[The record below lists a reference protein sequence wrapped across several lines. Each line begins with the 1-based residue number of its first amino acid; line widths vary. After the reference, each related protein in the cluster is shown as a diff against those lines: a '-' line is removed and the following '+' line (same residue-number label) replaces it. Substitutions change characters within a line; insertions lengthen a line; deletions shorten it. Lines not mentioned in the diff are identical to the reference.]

1 MSTHAVPV
9 EKYHGTGND
18 FLVVDASEGVGDR
31 SAFARAYCDRETGIS
46 ADTVD
51 GAVTDAGGD
60 AHDDPTGR
68 RGADGV
74 LFLEIGERYRPTRVV
89 MTLVQPDG
97 STAAMCGNGARVVA
111 RWAHERTGDREFMI
125 DTQAGTRR
133 ATVSADG
140 SEATIEMGTP
150 RFDPASVPVDRDE
163 PLVAEEIEGL
173 TVTAVDTG
181 VPHAVAFLEGGRDD
195 SDGIDAVDLDAVAPP
210 VRHAA
215 VFPQGANV
223 NLAAVVDAGGGDGR
237 GRDGDGHE
245 APAVIDQR
253 TFERGVEGETRSCGT
268 GAVAIVAVARRLG
281 LIDGDTAVTRPPG
294 GELRITVPDDDHATL
309 TGPVAREFSGRVAA
323 DPR

>member
-18 FLVVDASEGVGDR
+18 FLVVDASEGVADR
-31 SAFARAYCDRETGIS
+31 SAFARAYCDRETGVS

-51 GAVTDAGGD
+51 DGAPAADDAARGGGD
-60 AHDDPTGR
+60 GAADPGGR

-111 RWAHERTGDREFMI
+111 RWAHDRTGDHEFMI

-133 ATVSADG
+133 ATVSPDG
-140 SEATIEMGTP
+140 SEVTIEMGTP
-150 RFDPASVPVDRDE
+150 RFDPAAVPVDRDE
-163 PLVAEEIEGL
+163 PLVEEAIEGL

-195 SDGIDAVDLDAVAPP
+195 PDGIDAVDLDAVAPP
-210 VRHAA
+210 VRHAD

-223 NLAAVVDAGGGDGR
+223 NLAAVVDAGGGDG
-237 GRDGDGHE
+237 
-245 APAVIDQR
+245 
-253 TFERGVEGETRSCGT
+253 
-268 GAVAIVAVARRLG
+268 
-281 LIDGDTAVTRPPG
+281 
-294 GELRITVPDDDHATL
+294 
-309 TGPVAREFSGRVAA
+309 
-323 DPR
+323 